1 MKVVAGL
8 GNPGRKYEGTRHNV
22 GFEVL
27 GELAKRFSAAAPKV
41 QFEAEISEILI
52 GSERVLLVAPQTFMN
67 LSGRSLR
74 QVLDFYKL
82 PIDSLL
88 VICDDL
94 NLRLARIRLRKSGTS
109 GGQKGLQNVI
119 QQLGTEQV
127 CRLRLGIDPA
137 PIGFDS
143 ADYVLGKFGKR
154 DRAVLDPAIWQAAD
168 AVEVWVKDGI
178 ESAMNRFNGAG
189 EKGTEKGEE
198 DKRQ

>member
-8 GNPGRKYEGTRHNV
+8 GNTGRKYEGTRHSV

-27 GELAKRFSAAAPKV
+27 AELAKRFSAAAPKQ

-52 GSERVLLVAPQTFMN
+52 GSERVLLVAPQTYMN

-94 NLRLARIRLRKSGTS
+94 NLRLARIRLRKSGSS
-109 GGQKGLQNVI
+109 GGQKGLQNII

-127 CRLRLGIDPA
+127 SRLRLGIDPA

-154 DRAVLDPAIWQAAD
+154 DRAVLEPAILQAAD
-168 AVEVWVKDGI
+168 AAEAWVREGI
-178 ESAMNRFNGAG
+178 ESAMNRFNGTG
-189 EKGTEKGEE
+189 EKGEE
-198 DKRQ
+198 GKPK